1 MRMQLFLTLSLVY
14 FFASCS
20 GTDSRHAEANT
31 TDWVYL
37 FDGVSLDGWHGFNK
51 DGEVANWVVEDSMLV
66 CLGVA
71 EHDFGGDLVTD
82 REYGN
87 FELKWEWKLT
97 TGSNTG
103 VMYHVVENDRYQ
115 APYETGPEYQLNDD
129 SAYSDEPSSPLQ
141 ETGAD
146 YDMYAA
152 NGKEH
157 VNPLGEWNASKI
169 IFDRGH
175 VTHWLNG
182 EKIVEFEA
190 WSDDWNGRL
199 QRSKWVE
206 FPDYGQARSG
216 KIALQDHGTKAWFR
230 NIMIREL

>member
-1 MRMQLFLTLSLVY
+1 MQLHVFSMMFLVY
-14 FFASCS
+14 SMTSCS
-20 GTDSRHAEANT
+20 GTEVKRAGTENL
-31 TDWVYL
+31 DWVYL
-37 FDGVSLDGWHGFNK
+37 FDGGSLDGWHGFNK
-51 DGEVANWVVEDSMLV
+51 SGAVENWMVEDSMLV

-82 REYGN
+82 REYKN
-87 FELKWEWKLT
+87 FELKWEWKLEA
-97 TGSNTG
+97 GANTG
-103 VMYHVVENDRYQ
+103 VMYHVVEDSRYL

-146 YDMYAA
+146 YEMYAA
-152 NGKEH
+152 NSKKRL
-157 VNPLGEWNASKI
+157 NPVGQWNSSKI
-169 IFDRGH
+169 VFNGGQ

-190 WSDDWNGRL
+190 WSDDWNER
-199 QRSKWVE
+199 RENSKWQD
-206 FPDYGQARSG
+206 FPDYGKARSG